1 MESGRVLL
9 GSPSG
14 LVVGR
19 KASRDPGP
27 RACVARPAG
36 TRCPLAL
43 CCFLLHS
50 TLGVS
55 PVPVIVGALLSRV
68 ALGTPALRSF
78 PMPSPEP
85 LPGGH
90 LHSHGALLLP
100 TSPREMGPAVGL
112 GCPPPERGLG
122 GGRRPPASPTVGR
135 SSLPAW
141 WGLPGA
147 FHRGSP
153 EPPGAPA
160 LGVPPGATLGAAGC
174 AAPAAPAHPSPHRAL
189 LPPAFNSRGSNELE
203 QRSMLSG
210 LLLCGFYSDM
220 RKTLQHVE
228 LL

>member
-1 MESGRVLL
+1 MSVVFPRSHDRGGLVLGEVMVSAPCVTGEGGTVRMESGRVLL

-27 RACVARPAG
+27 RACVARPTG

-43 CCFLLHS
+43 CCFFLLHS

-55 PVPVIVGALLSRV
+55 PVPVIVGALLSQV

-90 LHSHGALLLP
+90 LHSHGTLLLP

-122 GGRRPPASPTVGR
+122 GGRRPPA
-135 SSLPAW
+135 
-141 WGLPGA
+141 
-147 FHRGSP
+147 FHCRP
-153 EPPGAPA
+153 
-160 LGVPPGATLGAAGC
+160 
-174 AAPAAPAHPSPHRAL
+174 
-189 LPPAFNSRGSNELE
+189 
-203 QRSMLSG
+203 
-210 LLLCGFYSDM
+210 
-220 RKTLQHVE
+220 
-228 LL
+228 